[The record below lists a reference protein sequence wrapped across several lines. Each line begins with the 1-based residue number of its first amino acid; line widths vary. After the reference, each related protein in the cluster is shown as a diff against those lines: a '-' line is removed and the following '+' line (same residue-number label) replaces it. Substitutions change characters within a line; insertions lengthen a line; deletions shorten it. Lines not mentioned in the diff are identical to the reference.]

1 VSQVRFDVE
10 AAAKVLGGRL
20 TARPEA
26 LLVLGSGLSGIAEA
40 VESPVE
46 VPFGDLPG
54 FPPPGVV
61 GHAGRYVAGTL
72 EGRAVLVQAGRF
84 HLYEGHSDEVVC
96 GPVRVAHQLGV
107 RTVVLTNAAGGVNR
121 FLEPGS
127 LMLVEDHL
135 NMMGRSFHAEAA
147 VRGSR
152 GGSPAGL
159 GAPFEPYDARLKALA
174 EASAAD
180 LGIPLARGVYAAV
193 PGPSFETPAEIR
205 ALALWGADAV
215 GMSTVPEASV
225 ASGLGMACLAIS
237 LITNPAAGLG
247 TEPLSH
253 EEVLAAGR
261 SAGRSL
267 ERLLRRVVRDL
278 PA

>member
-1 VSQVRFDVE
+1 MSRTPFPVE
-10 AAAKVLGGRL
+10 AAAKVLRERL
-20 TARPEA
+20 TLRQEA

-40 VESPVE
+40 VASPVE

-84 HLYEGHSDEVVC
+84 HLYEGHPADVVC
-96 GPVRVAHQLGV
+96 GPVRVAHALGV
-107 RTVVLTNAAGGVNR
+107 RTVLLTNAAGGVNR

-135 NMMGRSFHAEAA
+135 NMMGRDFQSESAA
-147 VRGSR
+147 SGRRGAA
-152 GGSPAGL
+152 P
-159 GAPFEPYDARLKALA
+159 GAPFEPYDVRLKALA
-174 EASAAD
+174 EASAAE
-180 LGIPLARGVYAAV
+180 LGIALARGVYAAV

-215 GMSTVPEASV
+215 GMSTVPEATV

-267 ERLLRRVVRDL
+267 ERLLRRIVRDL